1 MQGGEMRPLFLWLVV
16 LLDGA
21 LWLAIGGALI
31 MLLLDHEWSSFG
43 HTILELAAIMF
54 ALGFMLTEFGHR

>member
-1 MQGGEMRPLFLWLVV
+1 MGPLFLWLVV

-31 MLLLDHEWSSFG
+31 MLLLDHEWAAFG
-43 HTILELAAIMF
+43 RTTFALAAVMF
-54 ALGFMLTEFGHR
+54 ASGMMLIEYGHE